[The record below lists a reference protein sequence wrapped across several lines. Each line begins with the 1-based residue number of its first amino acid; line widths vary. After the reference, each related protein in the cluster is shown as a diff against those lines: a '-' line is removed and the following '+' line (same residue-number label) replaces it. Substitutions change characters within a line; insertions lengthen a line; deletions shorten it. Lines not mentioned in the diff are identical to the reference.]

1 MMIRALITLT
11 NISWIVIAISGLA
24 LSLWGYKQG
33 YKKTAFLLFTIYFAA
48 SLYAATLNRPVMRWL
63 ERKRTHAITQEML
76 DQYAQMQNE
85 LQEIY
90 LKYPMVEPGTAVRY
104 INFPFGQA
112 LLVLGVWILV
122 KKGKES

>member
-1 MMIRALITLT
+1 MIRALITLT
-11 NISWIVIAISGLA
+11 NISWVVIAITGLG
-24 LSLWGYKQG
+24 LSLWGYRQG

-48 SLYAATLNRPVMRWL
+48 SLYACTLNRPVMRWL
-63 ERKRTHAITQEML
+63 ASKRTHAITQEML
-76 DQYAQMQNE
+76 DQYAQMHNE

-90 LKYPMVEPGTAVRY
+90 LKYPMVEPGTTVRY

-122 KKGKES
+122 KKGEES